1 MNAVFENLDTGINSE
16 KFYIH
21 FTGGFTFIP
30 NICPGSISDK
40 EIVVR
45 RVSLNSNL
53 WEQDEIV
60 AGDRGFLIEITLSN
74 LD

>member
-1 MNAVFENLDTGINSE
+1 MNAVFEKLDTGINSE

-30 NICPGSISDK
+30 NICPDSISNK
-40 EIVVR
+40 EIIVR
-45 RVSLNSNL
+45 RVFLNSNL
-53 WEQDEIV
+53 LKQDEIV
-60 AGDRGFLIEITLSN
+60 AADRGFLIEITLSN